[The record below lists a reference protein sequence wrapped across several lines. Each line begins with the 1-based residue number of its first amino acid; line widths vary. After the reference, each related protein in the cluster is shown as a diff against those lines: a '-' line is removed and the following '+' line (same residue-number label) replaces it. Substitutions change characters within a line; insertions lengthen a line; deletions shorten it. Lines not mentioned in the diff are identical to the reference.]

1 MAALDAAAAKAATNG
16 GEDAQKC
23 ARPCVGPDGPS
34 LTRRSNARRALR
46 AWLLDELRGSGLRA
60 EEHAFVVAQR
70 RRGPV
75 GIRRSGVNVVAAV
88 RAQRGDGKEALVLVT
103 PLRSNGT
110 LGLGVSLALARHL
123 ADVPWLS
130 RDVLFLA
137 ADAECV
143 GGAHAAAEA
152 WLADYHEVYTGFVPG
167 ARPLPQSATFLR
179 GGLLSAA
186 LVLDAP
192 AEGFDAIE
200 LRMQGSQGAL
210 PNLDV
215 VALLRT
221 LAGTSV
227 LLHEDDW
234 DGVEGGHAHTRE
246 HFAASLRAAARFL
259 RRQARATPDGCVHR
273 VHRKQQCADLA
284 RYRSQR
290 AWRLLGCRR

>member
-1 MAALDAAAAKAATNG
+1 MRH
-16 GEDAQKC
+16 
-23 ARPCVGPDGPS
+23 RPRVRFETLR
-34 LTRRSNARRALR
+34 LTRVDARRALR
-46 AWLLDELRGSGLRA
+46 AWLLEELRGCGLRA
-60 EEHAFVVAQR
+60 EEHAFVVAPQ

-75 GIRRSGVNVVAAV
+75 GARRAGVNVVAAV

-103 PLRSNGT
+103 PLHAKGT

-152 WLADYHEVYTGFVPG
+152 WLADYHEEYSGFHPE
-167 ARPLPQSATFLR
+167 ARSPPPSATFLR

-186 LVLDAP
+186 LVLDVP
-192 AEGFDAIE
+192 AEGFDAVE

-221 LAGTSV
+221 LAGTTV
-227 LLHEDDW
+227 LLHDDDW
-234 DGVEGGHAHTRE
+234 DGIEGGHAHTRE
-246 HFAASLRAAARFL
+246 HVAASLRAAARFL
-259 RRQARATPDGCVHR
+259 RLQARGGPDGCV
-273 VHRKQQCADLA
+273 KGLFA
-284 RYRSQR
+284 RNRR
-290 AWRLLGCRR
+290 APS

>member
-1 MAALDAAAAKAATNG
+1 M
-16 GEDAQKC
+16 
-23 ARPCVGPDGPS
+23 
-34 LTRRSNARRALR
+34 
-46 AWLLDELRGSGLRA
+46 
-60 EEHAFVVAQR
+60 
-70 RRGPV
+70 
-75 GIRRSGVNVVAAV
+75 NVVAAV
-88 RAQRGDGKEALVLVT
+88 RAQRGDGKEAMVLVT
-103 PLRSNGT
+103 PLRKNGT

-137 ADAECV
+137 ADDECV
-143 GGAHAAAEA
+143 GGAHAATEA
-152 WLADYHEVYTGFVPG
+152 WLADYHEVYGGFVAG
-167 ARPLPQSATFLR
+167 ARSPPPSATFLR

-192 AEGFDAIE
+192 AEGFDAVE

-234 DGVEGGHAHTRE
+234 DGVEAGHAHTRE
-246 HFAASLRAAARFL
+246 HLAASLRAAARFL
-259 RRQARATPDGCVHR
+259 RRQARAVPDGCVTLGGEP
-273 VHRKQQCADLA
+273 QCAEPDAPSLA
-284 RYRSQR
+284 AYMAPSWMPPSMLQPY
-290 AWRLLGCRR
+290 

>member
-1 MAALDAAAAKAATNG
+1 MRH
-16 GEDAQKC
+16 
-23 ARPCVGPDGPS
+23 RPRVRFETLR
-34 LTRRSNARRALR
+34 LTRVDARRALR
-46 AWLLDELRGSGLRA
+46 AWLLEELRGCGLRA
-60 EEHAFVVAQR
+60 EEHAFVVAPQ

-75 GIRRSGVNVVAAV
+75 GARRAGVNVVAAV

-103 PLRSNGT
+103 PLHAKGT

-137 ADAECV
+137 ADAECI

-152 WLADYHEVYTGFVPG
+152 WLADYHEVYSSVQPDTQSP
-167 ARPLPQSATFLR
+167 PPSATFLR

-192 AEGFDAIE
+192 TEGFDAVE

-246 HFAASLRAAARFL
+246 HVAASLRAAARFM
-259 RRQARATPDGCVHR
+259 RRQARGVPDGCVHWMR
-273 VHRKQQCADLA
+273 GNQRCSELT

-290 AWRLLGCRR
+290 TWRLFGCRC